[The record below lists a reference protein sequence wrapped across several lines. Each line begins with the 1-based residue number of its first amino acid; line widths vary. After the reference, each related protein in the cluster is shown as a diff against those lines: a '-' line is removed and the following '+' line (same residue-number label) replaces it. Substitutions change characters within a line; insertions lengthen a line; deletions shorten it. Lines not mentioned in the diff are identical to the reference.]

1 MTRRTLAVLLLV
13 WEPATFAL
21 AASSLIDRLVDR
33 GVWAV
38 LWLVV
43 RLAVTGVGVAA
54 GLALWK
60 ARPGA
65 DALARWALGLALA
78 AAMITHTTSI
88 WPPAFVPGV
97 RGPVIVTLVLWYVAW
112 LIALHATREHR
123 DPRM

>member
-1 MTRRTLAVLLLV
+1 MTRRTLAALLLV
-13 WEPATFAL
+13 WEPVTFAL

-33 GVWAV
+33 GAWAL

-65 DALARWALGLALA
+65 DALARWALVLALTA
-78 AAMITHTTSI
+78 AVITQTTSI
-88 WPPAFVPGV
+88 WPPAFAPGV
-97 RGPVIVTLVLWYVAW
+97 RGPVVVVLVLWYVAW
-112 LIALHATREHR
+112 LIALHATRDR
-123 DPRM
+123 PS